1 MYSSFYTHIFFINRE
16 PDKSM
21 VKIGDFTEIVAGIIT
36 KDCQVIDTLKES
48 STKCCKVYILVTG
61 DCELPQ

>member
-1 MYSSFYTHIFFINRE
+1 
-16 PDKSM
+16 M

-48 STKCCKVYILVTG
+48 STKCCKVYILVTR